1 MGFRRDDLGQR
12 REATSNVFDPPGTNL
27 QSSSFLGT
35 NLDTLVDSD
44 PHIGRGAHDAAGQR
58 ALNES
63 VRQQIGSFI
72 QSSLGNLSSKAR
84 ELVELPEF
92 QRQADVY
99 NSAMAHT
106 KIFGHLLVSRADHQI
121 HAASQVGQIREIRD
135 SSPGQICMSDYE
147 LSVLEIALLFHDF
160 GHVLGSH
167 AMDKVF
173 SGMRDAPPIGDW
185 GYQHG
190 DYHEMHGA
198 QELSQGPAS
207 SRAREVLGSPLF
219 DDAMAVL
226 TMYDKRSVSEKAETY
241 GEFSPTLEQSR
252 LRVIHKLLD
261 RLDRNSF
268 VTLDYVCAGYHESIV
283 EHALE
288 TTQNFLKT
296 LQVSSQGLVSNICD
310 LTDGHVDPHAA
321 VILARR
327 DHFKEVPAHPTNG
340 LVSVVLQQALW
351 KRFQQLDDSGEGGLY
366 ARVREQLFSSPEQ
379 LLGEELW
386 QKLSRDTACITDDIA
401 PLVTLDKRDLS
412 PKGLA
417 AIGAVRNSDVPGDLP
432 TKLVEGVCGTRLY
445 DASSFELQVRV
456 ALLQQGITVPVYI
469 LVASPLDK
477 EFKYKISTN
486 SEVVTRFHRPD
497 SLNELSGYVIVAAQA
512 LDEAGDPV
520 DLSRARE
527 VVERVVAT
535 RDWIREGVVVGE
547 KYNPRAFV
555 EPLNRNCFSEPVL
568 QKMSRLQPLWIK
580 KGGCG
585 LINSS
590 AANRTDI
597 AGNFE

>member
-1 MGFRRDDLGQR
+1 MGFRRDDLGQG
-12 REATSNVFDPPGTNL
+12 REAVSHVFDPSGTNH
-27 QSSSFLGT
+27 QFSSSIGKQ
-35 NLDTLVDSD
+35 LDTLFDD
-44 PHIGRGAHDAAGQR
+44 NPHVGRGAHQAADHR
-58 ALNES
+58 ALNEG
-63 VRQQIGSFI
+63 VRQQI
-72 QSSLGNLSSKAR
+72 QSVIHNSLGHLSSQAR
-84 ELVELPEF
+84 ELVDLPEF
-92 QRQADVY
+92 KRQAGVY
-99 NSAMAHT
+99 NSAMAYT
-106 KIFGHLLVSRADHQI
+106 KIFDHLLVSRADHQI
-121 HAASQVGQIREIRD
+121 HAASQVGLIREIRD

-160 GHVLGSH
+160 GHVPGSH
-167 AMDKVF
+167 AMDKVI
-173 SGMRDAPPIGDW
+173 SSMRDAPPIGEW

-190 DYHEMHGA
+190 DYHEVHGA
-198 QELSQGPAS
+198 QELSRGPAS
-207 SRAREVLGSPLF
+207 RRAREVLGSPLF

-226 TMYDKRSVSEKAETY
+226 TMYDKRPASDKAETY
-241 GEFSPTLEQSR
+241 GDFSPTLEQPR
-252 LRVIHKLLD
+252 LKVIHKLLD

-268 VTLDYVCAGYHESIV
+268 VALDYLCAGYHESIV
-283 EHALE
+283 EQALE

-327 DHFKEVPAHPTNG
+327 DHFSEVPAHPTNG

-351 KRFQQLDDSGEGGLY
+351 KRFQQLDASGEDGLY
-366 ARVREQLFSSPEQ
+366 GRVRGQLFSSPEQ

-386 QKLSRDTACITDDIA
+386 QKLSRDTACITDEIA

-412 PKGLA
+412 NKGLT
-417 AIGAVRNSDVPGDLP
+417 AIRAVRNSDAPGDLP
-432 TKLVEGVCGTRLY
+432 TKLVEGMCGTRLY

-456 ALLQQGITVPVYI
+456 ALRQQGITVPVYV
-469 LVASPLDK
+469 LVASPVDK

-486 SEVVTRFHRPD
+486 SEVVTRYHRPD

-512 LDEAGDPV
+512 LDDDGNPV
-520 DLSRARE
+520 DLSKARE
-527 VVERVVAT
+527 VVERVIAT
-535 RDWIREGVVVGE
+535 KDWIREGVVVGE

-555 EPLNRNCFSEPVL
+555 EPLNQNCFSEPVL

-590 AANRTDI
+590 AADRTDT
-597 AGNFE
+597 AGNFQ